1 MNPIAE
7 TRIPIMLDVGRMM
20 VFNANT
26 MCAYEEAT
34 GKFFLDTVASL
45 YEAMKPALDK
55 KSQDSSKGGDAV
67 LNVNPMDILRRV
79 PMKDIRALVWASV
92 HEYDRDDTPYWPLTL
107 TQVGRILRIEDI
119 PRIFTGFLKGHA
131 SNSPTRDEMG
141 ESQVRP
147 MKVNGTGTHPK
158 NDTADGGERSIELP
172 EDVFT

>member
-67 LNVNPMDILRRV
+67 LNVNPMGIGPRV
-79 PMKDIRALVWASV
+79 R
-92 HEYDRDDTPYWPLTL
+92 
-107 TQVGRILRIEDI
+107 QGRYSL
-119 PRIFTGFLKGHA
+119 LA
-131 SNSPTRDEMG
+131 SNSHPSGPHPSHRGHTAHLHG
-141 ESQVRP
+141 LPQ
-147 MKVNGTGTHPK
+147 GTCQQQSY
-158 NDTADGGERSIELP
+158 AR
-172 EDVFT
+172 

>member
-1 MNPIAE
+1 MPV
-7 TRIPIMLDVGRMM
+7 VGRRSGRRC
-20 VFNANT
+20 VTGTEEPAIKGKPSSRLW
-26 MCAYEEAT
+26 AY
-34 GKFFLDTVASL
+34 
-45 YEAMKPALDK
+45 
-55 KSQDSSKGGDAV
+55 
-67 LNVNPMDILRRV
+67 IH
-79 PMKDIRALVWASV
+79 WASV